1 MHLFHYGDNHMDSS
15 NNYWVVGAS
24 WDGTDHQ
31 DGEFIE
37 NKIWVLGYK
46 ENESKHQY
54 QKAQKIKKNDRIAI
68 KRMMGKGASEIKIL
82 HVGIVEGVVDYGNLV
97 ICVVNWLVTNKNISV
112 ESRGCFASIH
122 GPYKM
127 NEDEEN
133 KNWLNS
139 IFSL

>member
-1 MHLFHYGDNHMDSS
+1 MGLN

-24 WDGTDHQ
+24 WDGTDHK

-68 KRMMGKGASEIKIL
+68 KRMMGKGSSEIKIL

-122 GPYKM
+122 GPYQM
-127 NEDEEN
+127 NGDTGN
-133 KNWLNS
+133 KNWLDS